1 MTVKNL
7 KYLWLGHLYRAG
19 DIDVW
24 IAINP
29 ENAKKVV
36 EAIKEFGFNDP
47 DLSEDIF
54 LKEDKVIRK
63 VASRSEEAETTAF
76 YYIGSVIK
84 QHLILFLARLG
95 LTFVPAETTIDGA
108 WRKAGALLKF
118 IGKIEFSVQ
127 IWRVGSTAPINPDQ
141 FEDVVII
148 EEQALAVYLNL
159 GNGFFSAT
167 PNVRLQLQAIA
178 QDLHL
183 VRLRLKLENAICRTP
198 VFPSKNRIK
207 VHYRSSPFHRP

>member
-84 QHLILFLARLG
+84 QHLMLFLARLG
-95 LTFVPAETTIDGA
+95 LTFVPAEPTIDGA

-159 GNGFFSAT
+159 GNGFLLRNTECSPATAGYSAGFASGEA
-167 PNVRLQLQAIA
+167 PPQVRECNLSYARLSLQKP
-178 QDLHL
+178 D
-183 VRLRLKLENAICRTP
+183 
-198 VFPSKNRIK
+198 
-207 VHYRSSPFHRP
+207 